1 MKGILTYCFS
11 RIRGPRNGDLPVK
24 DLVDEKDEDDD
35 DGGSDNDDDEGDVDI
50 VYRSPSLISRMVY
63 FMLV

>member
-1 MKGILTYCFS
+1 
-11 RIRGPRNGDLPVK
+11 VK

>member
-24 DLVDEKDEDDD
+24 DPVDEKDEDDD
-35 DGGSDNDDDEGDVDI
+35 DDEDDVDI